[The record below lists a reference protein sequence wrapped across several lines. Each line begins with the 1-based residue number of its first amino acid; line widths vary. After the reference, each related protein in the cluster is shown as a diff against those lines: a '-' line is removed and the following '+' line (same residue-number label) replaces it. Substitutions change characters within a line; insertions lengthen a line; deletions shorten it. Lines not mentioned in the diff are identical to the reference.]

1 MSACSRG
8 LALGLALRG
17 PLSSTHQPFLASRM
31 FTSLSSL
38 QAAPRKPSPAKF
50 APKKPTQT
58 SPSKA
63 TQTPKPATAPRPVAA
78 VLPSATT
85 NPLLLQLARSPSPTI
100 LYESASHFW
109 MKATAW
115 TTTSACYAAA
125 VANWYL
131 TAPPDAAWFV
141 PNVYTVTCV
150 ALAGM
155 GSFFVF
161 GAANIVRSVRAV
173 PTATL
178 VAKAALP
185 PGINPRLTPVM
196 LEVAVKPWA
205 PFLRKPRVL
214 LVAPGEVTLRRRLFE
229 PRVTEAQL
237 RSVRDREKAAAKA
250 KWEADKQRLLTMPF
264 RDAWAGAK
272 MAWEGV
278 KRALTG
284 GGFVKMTVGDR
295 KCKLDVATGWA
306 LDDGLALQRL
316 VGVEKQG
323 QQRP

>member
-1 MSACSRG
+1 MAACSRG
-8 LALGLALRG
+8 LALGVALRG
-17 PLSSTHQPFLASRM
+17 PLSSARQPFSTSRT
-31 FTSLSSL
+31 FTTLSCF
-38 QAAPRKPSPAKF
+38 QAAARKSAPARL
-50 APKKPTQT
+50 AVNKPTRIL
-58 SPSKA
+58 PSKA
-63 TQTPKPATAPRPVAA
+63 TSTPKPTAAPRAA
-78 VLPSATT
+78 AATPLPSAATTT

-131 TAPPDAAWFV
+131 TAPADAAWFV
-141 PNVYTVTCV
+141 PNVYTMTCV

-161 GAANIVRSVRAV
+161 GAANIVRAVRAV

-178 VAKAALP
+178 VGRALP
-185 PGINPRLTPVM
+185 PGVNPRLTPVM
-196 LEVAVKPWA
+196 LEVAVKPS
-205 PFLRKPRVL
+205 
-214 LVAPGEVTLRRRLFE
+214 TLRRRLFE
-229 PRVTEAQL
+229 PRVTRGKL
-237 RSVRDREKAAAKA
+237 RSIGTGKRPPQGKVG
-250 KWEADKQRLLTMPF
+250 ADKQRLLTMPF
-264 RDAWAGAK
+264 RDAWRGAK

-278 KRALTG
+278 RRALTG

-306 LDDGLALQRL
+306 LDDGLALQKL
-316 VGVEKQG
+316 VRIEKQG
-323 QQRP
+323 Q

>member
-1 MSACSRG
+1 MSACARG
-8 LALGLALRG
+8 LSLGLALRA
-17 PLSSTHQPFLASRM
+17 PLPAYQPSLLASRT
-31 FTSLSSL
+31 FASLSPL
-38 QAAPRKPSPAKF
+38 QAAARKP
-50 APKKPTQT
+50 APKIP
-58 SPSKA
+58 
-63 TQTPKPATAPRPVAA
+63 TPKPTPTTTSARVATPAKPAGPRPVA
-78 VLPSATT
+78 LPRTTAAGAT
-85 NPLLLQLARSPSPTI
+85 NPLLLQLARAPGPTL

-125 VANWYL
+125 LANWYF

-173 PTATL
+173 PTASLKTL
-178 VAKAALP
+178 A
-185 PGINPRLTPVM
+185 PGVNPRLTPVM

-205 PFLRKPRVL
+205 PFLRKPKVL
-214 LVAPGEVTLRRRLFE
+214 LVAPEEVTLRRRLFE

-237 RSVRDREKAAAKA
+237 RSLRDKEKAAARA

-264 RDAWAGAK
+264 RDAWRAAK
-272 MAWEGV
+272 AAWEGV

-306 LDDGLALQRL
+306 LDDGLALQKL
-316 VGVEKQG
+316 VSVEKQG
-323 QQRP
+323 PPRP

>member
-1 MSACSRG
+1 MAACSRG
-8 LALGLALRG
+8 LALGVALRG
-17 PLSSTHQPFLASRM
+17 PLSSAHQPFLTSRS
-31 FTSLSSL
+31 FTTFSCF
-38 QAAPRKPSPAKF
+38 QAAARKPAPVKPAVT
-50 APKKPTQT
+50 KPTRIL
-58 SPSKA
+58 PSKA
-63 TQTPKPATAPRPVAA
+63 TQTPKPTAAPRAA
-78 VLPSATT
+78 AATPLPSAATTT

-131 TAPPDAAWFV
+131 TAPADAAWFV
-141 PNVYTVTCV
+141 PNVYTLTCV

-155 GSFFVF
+155 GSFFVL
-161 GAANIVRSVRAV
+161 GAANIVRAVRAV

-178 VAKAALP
+178 AGGALP
-185 PGINPRLTPVM
+185 PGVNPRLTPVL

-205 PFLRKPRVL
+205 PFLRRPKVL
-214 LVAPGEVTLRRRLFE
+214 LVAPEAVTLRRRLFE

-237 RSVRDREKAAAKA
+237 RSMRAREKAAARA

-264 RDAWAGAK
+264 RDAWRGAK

-278 KRALTG
+278 RRALTG

-306 LDDGLALQRL
+306 LDDGLALQKL
-316 VGVEKQG
+316 VRIEKQG
-323 QQRP
+323 Q